1 MTRRTPLAV
10 TLALMATLSLFFMMD
25 GLVAQNDE
33 VILEEDR
40 QLRFIDVVEDIEVQE
55 IRSIDRKVEPPPEVV
70 EAPQQDMPEDLPQQ
84 RFTGPNTLNIGIGRA
99 QMDSG
104 VDLGILDLGQSQ
116 DGDYLPLVRVQPQYP
131 MRAMQR
137 RIEGSV
143 LISLTVSADGTV
155 AKDSVIILEAEPEGY
170 FERAAI
176 AAATKFK
183 YKPKIVNGKAQAVS
197 GVMYRFMFDLSN
209 VAQAGEE

>member
-1 MTRRTPLAV
+1 MMSRVLLAV
-10 TLALMATLSLFFMMD
+10 AIALTGTLSLFFLMD

-40 QLRFIDVVEDIEVQE
+40 QLRFIDVVEDIEIQE
-55 IRSIDRKVEPPPEVV
+55 ARSIDRDIKPPPEVV
-70 EAPQQDMPEDLPQQ
+70 EAPPQDMPEDLPQQ
-84 RFTGPNTLNIGIGRA
+84 QFTGPNTLNIGIGRA
-99 QMDSG
+99 K
-104 VDLGILDLGQSQ
+104 VDNGIELGGLDLGQSQ

-137 RIEGSV
+137 RVEGSV

-155 AKDSVIILEAEPEGY
+155 DKDSIIILEAVPEGF

-176 AAATKFK
+176 GAASKFK

-197 GVMYRFMFDLSN
+197 GVKYRFTFDLSN
-209 VAQAGEE
+209 VLQTGEE